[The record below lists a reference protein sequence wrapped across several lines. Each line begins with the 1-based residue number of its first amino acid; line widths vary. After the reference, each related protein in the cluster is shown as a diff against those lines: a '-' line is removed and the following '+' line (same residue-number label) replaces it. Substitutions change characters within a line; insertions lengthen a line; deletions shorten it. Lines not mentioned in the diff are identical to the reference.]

1 MTKHRASIVII
12 DDDALVRR
20 TLATGLRALGYAIS
34 EATGGRE
41 GLSLVGSTGPDL
53 VLCDLSMPGM
63 DGLAVLDEMG
73 RQHPQVPVIL
83 VTADDRIDTAIEAIR
98 RGAFHYVAKPVDM
111 RSLGV
116 TVQRAL
122 DARALTRRVHT
133 LERELAA
140 SGSFEALIGTS
151 PAFRHSCQTAVK
163 VAATSVTVLITGE
176 SGTGKELL
184 AAAIHRASPRRS
196 GPYVTVNCTAL
207 PAGLLESELFGHE
220 KGAFTDAS
228 EAHPGQ
234 FERAHGGT
242 ILLDEIGDMSL
253 ELQPKILRVLE
264 SHQVQ
269 RLGSGQPTRVDAR
282 IVASTN
288 QDLRQAVAEGRFRAD
303 LYYRLNVVT
312 VELPPLRDR
321 PEDIPLLA
329 THFLQRA
336 AARYQVE
343 RTGFSPE
350 AVAALRAYA
359 WPGNVRELQNTVERA
374 TILGAEPAIGLQ
386 DLPEELQVHATPPP
400 SGEPTVASPRLADAP
415 EPIPTLAE
423 LERRHIAR
431 VLELNGGNQS
441 KTARD
446 LGLKRGT
453 LLSRMQKL
461 GLSGSGDTADLPT

>member
-1 MTKHRASIVII
+1 MTKRRASIVII

-20 TLATGLRALGYAIS
+20 TLATGLRALGYGVS

-41 GLSLVGSTGPDL
+41 GLSLVGSIEPDL

-73 RQHPQVPVIL
+73 RQHPQVPVVL

-116 TVQRAL
+116 TIERAL

-151 PAFRHSCQTAVK
+151 PAFRQACQTAVK

-176 SGTGKELL
+176 SGTGKELV

-207 PAGLLESELFGHE
+207 PAGLLESELFGYE

-264 SHQVQ
+264 SHQIE
-269 RLGSGQPTRVDAR
+269 RLGSARPTPVDVR
-282 IVASTN
+282 IVAATN

-350 AVAALRAYA
+350 AMAALKAHP
-359 WPGNVRELQNTVERA
+359 WPGNVRELQNTIERA
-374 TILGAEPAIGLQ
+374 SILGAQPVIGLD
-386 DLPEELQVHATPPP
+386 DLPEELRSGASLPPP
-400 SGEPTVASPRLADAP
+400 LTATGEAPRVPASQ
-415 EPIPTLAE
+415 EPVLTLAE
-423 LERRHIAR
+423 VERRHIAR
-431 VLELNGGNQS
+431 VLDLNGGNQS

-461 GLSGSGDTADLPT
+461 GLTGAPSSVDLST